1 MTKKRSQF
9 RPRQFRSAPL
19 KRHRRPKQDVPLI
32 PTVLEGGGLL
42 LGVIEAAKGN
52 IGGGAVVA
60 GTGLVGGYVLEKI
73 GNNTKIGKIKLKTKR
88 HAVSL
93 I

>member
-1 MTKKRSQF
+1 MAKKSAQF
-9 RPRQFRSAPL
+9 RPRRVRSFSP

-32 PTVLEGGGLL
+32 PTILEGGGLL
-42 LGVIEAAKGN
+42 LGAAEAVKGN
-52 IGGGAVVA
+52 ISGGAVVA
-60 GTGLVGGYVLEKI
+60 GAGLVGGYILEKI